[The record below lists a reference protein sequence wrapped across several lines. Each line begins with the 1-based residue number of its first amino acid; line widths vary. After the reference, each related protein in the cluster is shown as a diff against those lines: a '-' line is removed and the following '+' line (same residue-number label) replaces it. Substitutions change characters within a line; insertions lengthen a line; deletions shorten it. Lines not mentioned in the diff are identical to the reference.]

1 MPSRSRVQHPGLRR
15 ALATAEGILWWGKSF
30 GLSEAIC
37 HPLRGTGYRAL
48 RSSWVRLLITICLP
62 CWLRA
67 SWELLP
73 VWPAGEGGAA
83 PPCKGGTGPVPQG
96 PQGSGP
102 SEGPDC
108 PPCSP
113 DASSPATCCALAT
126 GQASLW
132 GRGRLTKAGARAAI
146 AQVDRAGWPRGLGR
160 GAGLSPWVQAG
171 GSTAAHECRGPT
183 PMYDSAA
190 GSTQAGPGLW
200 EVGRPLSSA

>member
-1 MPSRSRVQHPGLRR
+1 MQHPGLRR
-15 ALATAEGILWWGKSF
+15 ALARAEGILWWGKSF

-37 HPLRGTGYRAL
+37 HPLRGTGYRAR

-67 SWELLP
+67 SWEVLP

-83 PPCKGGTGPVPQG
+83 PPCEGGTGPVPQG

-113 DASSPATCCALAT
+113 DASSPATCCALAA

-160 GAGLSPWVQAG
+160 GLACRH
-171 GSTAAHECRGPT
+171 GSRREGA
-183 PMYDSAA
+183 
-190 GSTQAGPGLW
+190 
-200 EVGRPLSSA
+200 RPLMSAEARLPCMTQRLVAPKPGQVCGRWAGH